1 MVVERLKAVREFRAK
16 SKRQTTKRLADYPSA
31 YGVTVVPEYPF
42 LIVPQTSSERREYVP
57 IGYLEPPVIPSE
69 KLRLLPN
76 ATLADF
82 ALLTSAM
89 HMAWMRAVT
98 GRLESRY
105 MYSVGVVYNTFPTP
119 PGFADGRADL
129 LRLEPLAQ
137 AVLDA
142 RAAHAGA
149 ALADLYDPDL
159 TPPDLRRAHA
169 RLDSAVDRLYRRG
182 GFASERERVRH
193 LFKLYETMRAPLT
206 ADIEGRRKRRRRTG
220 AERTRS

>member
-76 ATLADF
+76 ATLVDF

-98 GRLESRY
+98 GRMKSDY
-105 MYSVGVVYNTFPTP
+105 MYSVGVVYNTFPLP
-119 PGFADGRADL
+119 PGDSDL
-129 LRLEPLAQ
+129 SKLEPLAQ

-169 RLDSAVDRLYRRG
+169 RLDSAVDRLYRRS

-206 ADIEGRRKRRRRTG
+206 ANIEGRWKRRRRTG
-220 AERTRS
+220 AEKTRS